1 MRIGK
6 EKDKIRVVID
16 SSTLISL
23 AKIDAIDLLI
33 GISAKFLCPKEV
45 YEETVET
52 GIRKGYPD
60 AIIIKRI
67 FDKKLIE
74 TVRVKTPK
82 IYKGISKNDG
92 KVIQLTK
99 QEKGEYL
106 FVDDEKLSRIA
117 TNEGIKVRNSIDI
130 IVRIFQ
136 KGIINQH
143 QCIDYIKRLYNLKRI
158 SKSNFKKYLTLLE
171 DTKYE

>member
-16 SSTLISL
+16 SSALISL

-33 GISAKFLCPKEV
+33 RINAKFLCPEEV
-45 YEETVET
+45 YEETVEM

-74 TVRVKTPK
+74 TVTVKTPK
-82 IYKGISKNDG
+82 IYKGISKNDS

-99 QEKGEYL
+99 QK
-106 FVDDEKLSRIA
+106 
-117 TNEGIKVRNSIDI
+117 
-130 IVRIFQ
+130 
-136 KGIINQH
+136 
-143 QCIDYIKRLYNLKRI
+143 KRRVLICGR
-158 SKSNFKKYLTLLE
+158 
-171 DTKYE
+171 

>member
-1 MRIGK
+1 MRTSK

-23 AKIDAIDLLI
+23 AKINAIDLLTKI
-33 GISAKFLCPKEV
+33 NAKFLCPEEV
-45 YEETVET
+45 HEETVEI

-67 FDKKLIE
+67 FDKKLIKA
-74 TVRVKTPK
+74 VRVKTPK
-82 IYKGISKNDG
+82 IYKGISKNDS
-92 KVIQLTK
+92 KIVQLIK
-99 QEKGEYL
+99 QEGGGYL
-106 FVDDEKLSRIA
+106 FVDDEKLSRAA
-117 TNEGIKVRNSIDI
+117 TNEGIKVRNSIDV

-136 KGIINQH
+136 KGTIDRQ

-158 SKSNFKKYLTLLE
+158 SRSNFKKYLALLE
-171 DTKYE
+171 GTEYG